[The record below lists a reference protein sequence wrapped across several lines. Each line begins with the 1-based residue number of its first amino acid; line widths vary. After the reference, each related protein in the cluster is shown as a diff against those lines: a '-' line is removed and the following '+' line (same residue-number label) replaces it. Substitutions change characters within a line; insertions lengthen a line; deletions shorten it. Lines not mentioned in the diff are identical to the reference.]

1 MRNVLSNPM
10 TKMNIKQQ
18 LILLFLVMVSP
29 IFLLHWYGN
38 MKAEHLLKNHVTNAY
53 VELIK
58 QNYTLINR
66 DMDTISKITT
76 TIIQNPLTQ
85 QLIPLGSDTVIE
97 RVRKYDKVDKLLA
110 SYSLPLN
117 GGGEAVYYSLY
128 VYDPHDYYFFAPKRQ
143 LMQSGVYFFSD
154 ITKPIWFDDAV
165 GLKSK
170 GYMEIINSNVG
181 LSRISTL
188 AYIRAVSNVTLGNG
202 IIGVLVATKMDMKI
216 AESLKSVSLPDGKIM
231 FTDWSNRVLAA
242 SNSKMMGETL
252 TLPPQIAITDEMEAE
267 GTLNVMT
274 SDYIYVVN
282 YNRILKEKLVYQIPV
297 SSLLKQQDELK
308 HVIQLIS
315 IVYILFGCVV
325 MVYFWRSLM
334 TPLQKL
340 AQFVGTYEPGKL
352 VPETPGKGRKDEV
365 GVLIAAL
372 YDMARRLNGLI
383 HYKYHMDIK
392 QKESQLQLL
401 YQQINPHLLYNTLE
415 SIYWKSSLE
424 GNTESA
430 EMIKDLSKL
439 MKIGLSRG
447 RELIPLEEELE
458 HASAYVSLQQKR
470 YKYEFQTVWSI
481 PDAART
487 ILIPKISLQPLIEN
501 AIIHGVKFMG
511 EDGEIHISAV
521 VEGERVTIKVE
532 DNGHKAVDYSSLDRM
547 LSGDKSEHS
556 LGYGIRNIQQR
567 IQLHFGNMYGM
578 SYKRGEKGGTV
589 VSIILPLNH
598 DEPN

>member
-1 MRNVLSNPM
+1 MRKRLSNPM
-10 TKMNIKQQ
+10 TKLNVKQQ

-38 MKAEHLLKNHVTNAY
+38 MKAEHLLKNHVTSAY
-53 VELIK
+53 VELSK
-58 QNYTLINR
+58 QNYTVIKR

-76 TIIQNPLTQ
+76 TIIQNPITQ
-85 QLIPLGSDTVIE
+85 QLIPLESDSVIE

-110 SYSLPLN
+110 ANSIPLN
-117 GGGEAVYYSLY
+117 GGEAVYYSLY
-128 VYDPHDYYFFAPKRQ
+128 IYDPNDYYFFAPKRQ
-143 LMQSGVYFFSD
+143 LMQTGVYFFSD
-154 ITKPIWFDDAV
+154 NEKPEWFDDAV
-165 GLKSK
+165 NLRSK
-170 GYMEIINSNVG
+170 GYMEIIDSNVG

-188 AYIRAVSNVTLGNG
+188 AYIRAVNNVTYGNG

-216 AESLKSVSLPDGKIM
+216 AESLRSVSLPDGKIM
-231 FTDWSNRVLAA
+231 FTDWENRVLSATDA
-242 SNSKMMGETL
+242 KLMGTTL
-252 TLPPQIAITDEMEAE
+252 ELPPEMDIADQMEAE
-267 GTLNVMT
+267 GTFDIMT

-282 YNRILKEKLVYQIPV
+282 YNRLMNHKLVYQIPV
-297 SSLLKQQDELK
+297 SSLLKQQSELK

-315 IVYILFGCVV
+315 VAYILFGCVV

-340 AQFVGTYEPGKL
+340 AQFVHTYEPGKL
-352 VPETPGKGRKDEV
+352 VPETPGKGRNDEV
-365 GVLIAAL
+365 GVLFAAL
-372 YDMARRLNGLI
+372 YDMARRLNVLI

-470 YKYEFQTVWSI
+470 YKYEFQVTWSI
-481 PDAART
+481 PDAARD

-532 DNGHKAVDYSSLDRM
+532 DNGHKEVDYSAIERL
-547 LSGDKSEHS
+547 LSGDKPDHT

-578 SYKRGEKGGTV
+578 SYKRGEHGGTAV
-589 VSIILPLNH
+589 WIILPASH
-598 DEPN
+598 DETN